1 MKKQI
6 LLIISLVVV
15 LTIPPWSMVV
25 VDMLGGVQTA
35 YADDGD
41 DSDNDGDDSGGDD
54 SDGDSSGSDDSG
66 DTGDS
71 GGDTGSNDS
80 SGRDSD
86 SGRDGGGGGTDDASD
101 DNSEDGDNNTGDA
114 DDSSDDDDKDNNS
127 GGDNSDNDED
137 DSDGNSSGSDD
148 SGDTGDSGGDTGS
161 NDSSGRDSDSG
172 RDDEGGGGTDD
183 ASDDS
188 SEDEDNNTGDAD
200 DSSDDDDK
208 DNNSGGEDSDDSG
221 DDDDG
226 DNNSGRDEDIDDR
239 DDDDRS
245 PLDTNNGNDDMDDN
259 EDPLPIPP
267 MAVPDTLNP
276 GDTFESD
283 VVLAVNIDPASLSK
297 IKDLG
302 LAIERRVVL
311 EELDLT
317 ITRFRVKKKNAE
329 QDTLRRIR
337 QLNTPVT
344 YDLNHFYQ
352 LSGDAGCDDIRCYP
366 VNLIQWRTEEGNRG
380 KGIRLGMVDTPVD
393 KRIPALRAQ
402 DITGK
407 SFVSNRPSASKDHG
421 SAIATLLVG
430 KTDSHFPGM
439 LPDAALFAAN
449 AFFLNSSGHARTSA
463 LNIAQSLDWLVSNKV
478 MVINLS
484 LAGYNNKLLRQAVRQ
499 TLARNIPIIAAAG
512 NNGFKSAPVFPAATR
527 GVIAVTAVDRFL
539 RPYRRAN
546 SGRYINFAAPGV
558 GIWTPGDYGRGQLRH
573 GTSYAC
579 AYVTGIVAELL
590 NRAGIKNDQASI
602 RSALKKNV
610 LDLGRPGRDPVFG
623 WGLVRHHPVRN
634 RQTENPVN

>member
-1 MKKQI
+1 MKKHI
-6 LLIISLVVV
+6 LLIISWVVI
-15 LTIPPWSMVV
+15 LTIPPWSMAVM
-25 VDMLGGVQTA
+25 DNSPLLPGGVQTA
-35 YADDGD
+35 YADDGDDGGGD

-54 SDGDSSGSDDSG
+54 DDGDSSGSDDS
-66 DTGDS
+66 
-71 GGDTGSNDS
+71 GDTGSNDS

-86 SGRDGGGGGTDDASD
+86 SGRDDGDSGGTDDASD
-101 DNSEDGDNNTGDA
+101 DSSEDGDNNTGDA
-114 DDSSDDDDKDNNS
+114 DDSSDDDDRDSNS

-137 DSDGNSSGSDD
+137 DSDGDSSGSDD
-148 SGDTGDSGGDTGS
+148 SGDIGS

-172 RDDEGGGGTDD
+172 RDDGDGGETDD

-188 SEDEDNNTGDAD
+188 SEDGDNNTDDAD

-226 DNNSGRDEDIDDR
+226 DDNSGGGEDIDDR

-283 VVLAVNIDPASLSK
+283 IVLAVNIDPVSLARV
-297 IKDLG
+297 KDLG
-302 LAIERRVVL
+302 LAIERRMVL
-311 EELDLT
+311 EGLGLT
-317 ITRFRVKKKNAE
+317 ITRFRTDKKNAE
-329 QDTLRRIR
+329 QDTLHRIR

-366 VNLIQWRTEEGNRG
+366 VNLIQWRRAGGNRG
-380 KGIRLGMVDTPVD
+380 KGIRLGMVDTRVD
-393 KRIPALRAQ
+393 TRIPALRTQ

-463 LNIAQSLDWLVSNKV
+463 LNIAQSLDWLVSNQV

-558 GIWTPGDYGRGQLRH
+558 GIWTPGDHGRGQLRH

-590 NRAGIKNDQASI
+590 SRPGIKNDQSFI

-634 RQTENPVN
+634 RQTGNPAN

>member
-15 LTIPPWSMVV
+15 LTITPWSMVV

-66 DTGDS
+66 D
-71 GGDTGSNDS
+71 
-80 SGRDSD
+80 
-86 SGRDGGGGGTDDASD
+86 
-101 DNSEDGDNNTGDA
+101 
-114 DDSSDDDDKDNNS
+114 
-127 GGDNSDNDED
+127 
-137 DSDGNSSGSDD
+137 
-148 SGDTGDSGGDTGS
+148 SGGDTGS

-172 RDDEGGGGTDD
+172 RDDGDGGGTDD

-188 SEDEDNNTGDAD
+188 SEDGDNNTDDAD
-200 DSSDDDDK
+200 DSSDDDK
-208 DNNSGGEDSDDSG
+208 DNNSGG
-221 DDDDG
+221 
-226 DNNSGRDEDIDDR
+226 DEGIDDR

-245 PLDTNNGNDDMDDN
+245 PLDMNNGNDDMDDN

-366 VNLIQWRTEEGNRG
+366 VNLIQWRRAEGNRG
-380 KGIRLGMVDTPVD
+380 KGIRLGMVDTSVD
-393 KRIPALRAQ
+393 TRIPALKSQ

-430 KTDSHFPGM
+430 KTGSHFPGM

-539 RPYRRAN
+539 RPYHRAN

-558 GIWTPGDYGRGQLRH
+558 GIWTPGDHGRGQLRH

-590 NRAGIKNDQASI
+590 NRPGIKNDQSFI

-623 WGLVRHHPVRN
+623 WGLVRHQPVRN
-634 RQTENPVN
+634 RQTGNPAN

>member
-6 LLIISLVVV
+6 LLIISWVVIF
-15 LTIPPWSMVV
+15 TIPPWSMAVM
-25 VDMLGGVQTA
+25 DTPHPLSGGVQTV
-35 YADDGD
+35 YADDGDDGGGD
-41 DSDNDGDDSGGDD
+41 DSDNDGDDSGGDND
-54 SDGDSSGSDDSG
+54 DGDSNGSDDSG
-66 DTGDS
+66 DTG
-71 GGDTGSNDS
+71 G
-80 SGRDSD
+80 
-86 SGRDGGGGGTDDASD
+86 
-101 DNSEDGDNNTGDA
+101 
-114 DDSSDDDDKDNNS
+114 
-127 GGDNSDNDED
+127 
-137 DSDGNSSGSDD
+137 
-148 SGDTGDSGGDTGS
+148 SGGDTGS

-172 RDDEGGGGTDD
+172 RDDDDGGGTDD

-188 SEDEDNNTGDAD
+188 SEDGDDNSGDD
-200 DSSDDDDK
+200 DSGDDDDK
-208 DNNSGGEDSDDSG
+208 DNNSGGDDSDDSG
-221 DDDDG
+221 YDDDG
-226 DNNSGRDEDIDDR
+226 DDNSGRDDDIDDR

-245 PLDTNNGNDDMDDN
+245 SPDTGDGDSDGMDDN
-259 EDPLPIPP
+259 EDPSPVLPP

-283 VVLAVNIDPASLSK
+283 IVLAVNIDPVSLARV
-297 IKDLG
+297 KDLG
-302 LAIERRVVL
+302 LAIERRMVL
-311 EELDLT
+311 EELGLT
-317 ITRFRVKKKNAE
+317 ITRIRTDKKNAE
-329 QDTLRRIR
+329 QDTLQRIR

-366 VNLIQWRTEEGNRG
+366 VNLIQWRRAEGNRG

-393 KRIPALRAQ
+393 TRIPALKSQ

-421 SAIATLLVG
+421 SAIAALLVG

-463 LNIAQSLDWLVSNKV
+463 LNIAQSLNWLVSNKV

-558 GIWTPGDYGRGQLRH
+558 GIWTPGDHGRGQLRH

-579 AYVTGIVAELL
+579 AYVTGIVAELIS
-590 NRAGIKNDQASI
+590 RPGIKNDQSFI

-623 WGLVRHHPVRN
+623 WGLVRHHPARN
-634 RQTENPVN
+634 RQTGNPAN